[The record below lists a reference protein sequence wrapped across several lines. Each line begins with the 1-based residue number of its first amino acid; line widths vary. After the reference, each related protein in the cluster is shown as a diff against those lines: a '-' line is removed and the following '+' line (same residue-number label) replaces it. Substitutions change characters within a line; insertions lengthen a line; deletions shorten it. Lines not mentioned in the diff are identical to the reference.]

1 MRKRNKNKRQQQT
14 NKASTSNK
22 DLNCDTSVAALPG
35 GNGCYYVEEP
45 ATSSLPSSSG
55 VPHGVGSSEGVG
67 GLGGQQSSHHQF
79 NHGMSHQHRPSS
91 TTSKESE
98 TEMTTSGYLR
108 YLQPLH
114 HHMVID
120 IIATIAP
127 ETGKKLID
135 FYALINISLNL
146 NESFFLPSK
155 MQSFLLC
162 FLPLILR

>member
-114 HHMVID
+114 HSMVNRPYYVISVPNRQNPFMLVL
-120 IIATIAP
+120 IRNELRAFSESLGPPGSRPHPIMTIA
-127 ETGKKLID
+127 GL
-135 FYALINISLNL
+135 
-146 NESFFLPSK
+146 
-155 MQSFLLC
+155 
-162 FLPLILR
+162 